1 MQPKLPPRAAP
12 PSWWARASIFTGQ
25 DIINETIWNNSPR
38 IHQRPGFTP
47 SDLSNPE
54 SLGAQQA
61 MLDPA
66 VTSALAP
73 LVLPWVPDLLG
84 DDWTHECG
92 IVIVGQNYGQFVTGY
107 TNRPKRMSAQA
118 YGTATT
124 WQDFQRTFIPDVVIN
139 DDQYYEKLAPLLNTT
154 NTMDRFVVTDLV
166 PQRQAERAQFLF
178 ERGIHENT
186 DYIGIEGGFST

>member
-1 MQPKLPPRAAP
+1 VQPKLPPRAAP